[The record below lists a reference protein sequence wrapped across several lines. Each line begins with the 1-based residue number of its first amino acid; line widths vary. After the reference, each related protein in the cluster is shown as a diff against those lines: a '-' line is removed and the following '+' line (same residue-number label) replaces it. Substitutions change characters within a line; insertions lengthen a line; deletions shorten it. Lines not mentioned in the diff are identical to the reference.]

1 MAIDDKDKSKNDI
14 EEVKA
19 ILKKFAIGSTQ
30 TVESA
35 QALVK
40 EIKKERKEEPK
51 EDDSKKKDEETESY
65 VGSFLKK
72 QKAKIINEIES
83 AISGLPIIG
92 DVLTDVWDTFADVS
106 SKLEEQR
113 KSKEVEDAQ
122 KLKDAEDD
130 RLQKLKELNEEAASN
145 AERYGTAIATELK
158 LLQQRNHLL
167 DAERIVREEL
177 LKEENEANVER
188 LYEQEKSIKDRLKL
202 LDERNAIYERMND
215 EEENT
220 GVRPEPT
227 KEEED
232 VIQRVNILD
241 TSDLIPITGDSSAAP
256 VEVKILDEDEII
268 NRSLDRISD
277 ELDELIAQS
286 LEQVSDDITTASEN
300 EIDEQK
306 KENDLTRESITQLEE
321 AIDKSAE
328 RVSSNLED
336 DELIN
341 VLREEAEKSRDLQK
355 EHAKEASKEADSR
368 LKDQIMATLTGPI
381 LAMAPLLLPIGLA
394 IAKVAIGVGAI
405 WALWKYW
412 PTIQEKLSEFTEY
425 TLSGQLFTDLGQWW
439 EDLTITKVMESL
451 SNALDWLIDILLEI
465 GANVF
470 GLDSA
475 KVLLEQRQAA
485 RQAQSAQQQE
495 MPSESAAQADNV
507 RKAAEEKRAAEEA
520 RRRQERQQEVK
531 ATTVATSNNTVTN
544 VSVPT
549 ATPVSNKSGRT
560 VQGAPGRGMAM
571 GR

>member
-368 LKDQIMATLTGPI
+368 LKDQIIAS
-381 LAMAPLLLPIGLA
+381 LAAPALALAPLLLPIAGGIAAISAGIGL
-394 IAKVAIGVGAI
+394 IWGV
-405 WALWKYW
+405 WKYW